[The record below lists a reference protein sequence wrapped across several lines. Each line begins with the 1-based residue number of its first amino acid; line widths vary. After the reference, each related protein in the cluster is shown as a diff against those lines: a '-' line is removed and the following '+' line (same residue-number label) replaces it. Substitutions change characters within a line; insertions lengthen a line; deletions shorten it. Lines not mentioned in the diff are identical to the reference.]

1 VRLIQPM
8 KNFRQ
13 FLTESSTKNTHL
25 EHLEDEVF
33 NGGVNG
39 TRRAINFLR
48 GLRDMLHGSSKSSVN
63 VTVKWDGAPAI
74 VCGINPENG
83 KFFVATKSA
92 FNKTPKLNYTRSDI
106 ERNHSGSTGL
116 IDKLRVALDNLSK
129 LNIKGV
135 LQGDLLFTK
144 GDLQTVEHDGETLI
158 TFKANTITYA
168 VPADSDLAAKLQA
181 ANLGIVFHTTYTG
194 KKIQDM
200 KASFGADIS
209 GLSKTG
215 AVWATDA
222 NFRDE
227 SGTAT
232 LTKDETDYVSERL
245 AEIGRQFNRMDSTT
259 INDIVSNEELRLM
272 IKTYVNSKVKVGQNI
287 QGTKKYAKG
296 LIEFITD
303 RYNKEIDKLKTE
315 RGKAGR
321 KEKLKSVV
329 SFVKR
334 NQEQFI
340 LMFLV
345 AALISD
351 VKGVLLK
358 KLRAVNSIGTFLE
371 TPDGFKVTSP
381 EGFVA
386 IDRLGGSAVKL
397 VDRLEFSKAN
407 FTLDKTW

>member
-1 VRLIQPM
+1 M
-8 KNFRQ
+8 KTFRQ
-13 FLTESSTKNTHL
+13 FLTEASDKNTHL

-33 NGGVNG
+33 NGGVAG

-48 GLRDMLHGSSKSSVN
+48 GLRDMLHGSSNSSVN

-92 FNKTPKLNYTRSDI
+92 FNKTPKLNYTRTDI
-106 ERNHSGSTGL
+106 EKNHSGQTGL

-135 LQGDLLFTK
+135 IQGDLLFTK
-144 GDLQTVEHDGETLI
+144 GDLQEIEHQGEKLI

-168 VPADSDLAAKLQA
+168 VPSDSDLAARLLS
-181 ANLGIVFHTTYTG
+181 ANIGVVFHTTYTG

-209 GLSKTG
+209 GLSKTS

-227 SGTAT
+227 SGTAS
-232 LTKDETDYVSERL
+232 LTKDETEYVSQRL
-245 AEIGRQFNRMDSTT
+245 SEIGRQFNRMKSSVV
-259 INDIVSNEELRLM
+259 NDIVSDEGLRLM
-272 IKTYVNSKVKVGQNI
+272 IKTYVNSKVKVGQNVE
-287 QGTKKYAKG
+287 GTKKYAKG
-296 LIEFITD
+296 LIDFITD
-303 RYNKEIDKLKTE
+303 KYSKDIDKLKTDK
-315 RGKAGR
+315 GKNSR
-321 KEKLKSVV
+321 KEKLKSVI
-329 SFVKR
+329 SFVKT
-334 NQEQFI
+334 NQDQFI
-340 LMFLV
+340 LMFLI

-358 KLRAVNSIGTFLE
+358 KLRTVNSIGTFLE

>member
-1 VRLIQPM
+1 M
-8 KNFRQ
+8 KTFRQ
-13 FLTESSTKNTHL
+13 FLTESSNKNTHL

-33 NGGVNG
+33 NGGVSG

-48 GLRDMLHGSSKSSVN
+48 GLRDMLQGSSKSSVN

-74 VCGINPENG
+74 ICGINPENG

-92 FNKTPKLNYTRSDI
+92 FNKEPKLNYTRTDI
-106 ERNHSGSTGL
+106 ERNHSGATGL
-116 IDKLRVALDNLSK
+116 IDKLRVALDNLPK

-144 GDLQTVEHDGETLI
+144 GDLQTIEHTGEKLV

-181 ANLGIVFHTTYTG
+181 ANIGIVFHTTYTG
-194 KKIQDM
+194 KKIQNM
-200 KASFGADIS
+200 KASFGADVS
-209 GLSKTG
+209 SLTKTG

-227 SGTAT
+227 SGTAS
-232 LTKDETDYVSERL
+232 LTKEETDYVSERL
-245 AEIGRQFNRMDSTT
+245 SEIGRQFNRMNSSV
-259 INDIVSNEELRLM
+259 INEIVSDEQLRLM
-272 IKTYVNSKVKVGQNI
+272 IKTYVNSKVKVGENI
-287 QGTKKYAKG
+287 EGTKRYAKG

-303 RYNKEIDKLKTE
+303 KYTKEIDKLKTDK
-315 RGKAGR
+315 GKAGR
-321 KEKLKSVV
+321 KQKLKSIV
-329 SFVKR
+329 SFVKT

-358 KLRAVNSIGTFLE
+358 KLRTVNSIGTFLE

-386 IDRLGGSAVKL
+386 IDRIGGGAVKL

-407 FTLDKTW
+407 FTLNKDW